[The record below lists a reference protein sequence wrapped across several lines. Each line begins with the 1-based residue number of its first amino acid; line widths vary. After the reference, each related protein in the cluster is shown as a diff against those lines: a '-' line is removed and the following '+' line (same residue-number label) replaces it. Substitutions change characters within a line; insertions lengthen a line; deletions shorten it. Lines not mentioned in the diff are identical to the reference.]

1 MQAIL
6 GTALLTA
13 AILIA
18 PTKAHAKH
26 DAHSK
31 PTVEVG
37 IILFDGVE
45 IIDFTG
51 PYEVFGQAGFGVTT
65 LTVDGKPVTTAM
77 GLVVTPDRA
86 FADAPNYDVLVVPG
100 GDVREA
106 QKNRAILDFIRAQSA
121 PAKHVLSVCTGA
133 SIIAAT
139 GLLDGKQATT
149 FHRALDRMRAQY
161 PKVDVIRDV
170 RWADSG
176 KVITSAGLSSG
187 IDAALHVVQRLRGEE
202 RALATA
208 LHLEYDWHP
217 TGGYVRTK
225 MADRYLPDL
234 ANVSWPKGTDF
245 DQLIAVGDEQQWRV
259 NYRMTSPALLAE
271 VVALATAAIDDEGSW
286 QRDKSGDTQWPTW
299 HRDAEG
305 HRVSLELA
313 SKAAEGGG
321 ELNFKLVVG
330 SAAR

>member
-18 PTKAHAKH
+18 PTVARAKH

-31 PTVEVG
+31 PVVEVG
-37 IILFDGVE
+37 IVLFDGVE

-65 LTVDGKPVTTAM
+65 LSADGKPVTTAM

-86 FADAPNYDVLVVPG
+86 FAGAPDFDVLVVPG
-100 GDVREA
+100 GDVHDAERDPV
-106 QKNRAILDFIRAQSA
+106 ILDFIRAQA
-121 PAKHVLSVCTGA
+121 VPAKHVLSVCTGA
-133 SIIAAT
+133 AIMAAT

-149 FHRALDRMRAQY
+149 FHRALEGMRAQY

-202 RALATA
+202 RARATA

-225 MADRYLPDL
+225 MADRYLPNL
-234 ANVSWPKGTDF
+234 AKVSWPKGTDF
-245 DQLIAVGDEQQWRV
+245 DQLIAIGDEQQWRV
-259 NYRMTSPALLAE
+259 SYRMTSPAPLAE
-271 VVALATAAIDDEGSW
+271 IIALASTAIDDEGSW
-286 QRDKSGDTQWPTW
+286 QRDESGDAKWPTW
-299 HRDAEG
+299 HRNAEG

-313 SKAAEGGG
+313 SEAAEGGG
-321 ELNFKLVVG
+321 ALNFKLVVG